1 MTIYQT
7 RQLGIEFERRVQT
20 VLPATESYQKLDTET
35 IYSFLNQY
43 QQKYVHDVYNKVDT
57 AEQNTKLSSRMERI
71 LEALLKQETL
81 TTVLERGDE
90 MVNGRSI
97 TYAVPVDYAMY
108 VRSTSKVDK
117 TFNWTGSNGEYSI
130 LTNVLIGQQYAQ
142 KLIETSNNSLRILRQ
157 PVAVMSPNS
166 KVNTS
171 SIPTLTIIHDRYT
184 NIIGANLL
192 YYKMPRYF
200 DIMTS
205 VPCELPM
212 DCFDD
217 LVSGA
222 VELYI
227 TYVRGGIR
235 RQEEDGRMDRFNRR
249 QAQREA
255 EQNQE

>member
-20 VLPATESYQKLDTET
+20 ILPTTESTAKLDTET

-43 QQKYVHDVYNKVDT
+43 QQQYIHEVYNKVDT
-57 AEQNTKLSSRMERI
+57 IEPNTKLSSRMERI
-71 LEALLKQETL
+71 LETMLKQQTL
-81 TTVLERGDE
+81 STVLNRDDN
-90 MVNGRSI
+90 MTNGRSI
-97 TYAVPVDYAMY
+97 TYSVPVDYAMY

-117 TFNWTGSNGEYSI
+117 TFNWTGSGNEYSI
-130 LTNVLIGQQYAQ
+130 LTNVLISQQYAQ
-142 KLIETSNNSLRILRQ
+142 ELIETSNNSLRILRQ
-157 PVAVMSPNS
+157 PVAVMSPNGG
-166 KVNTS
+166 VY
-171 SIPTLTIIHDRYT
+171 PTLTIIHDRYT
-184 NIIGANLL
+184 NIVEAYLL

-205 VPCELPM
+205 TPCELPM

-227 TYVRGGIR
+227 NYVRGGIR
-235 RQEEDGRMDRFNRR
+235 RQEEEGRMDRFNRR
-249 QAQREA
+249 QAQREN
-255 EQNQE
+255 EQGQ